1 MDPILVALAAQH
13 AEHADLL
20 VGLDDVD
27 WARPSRCDGW
37 SVADVVLHLA
47 QTDEMALGSATGRF
61 AEVLARLT
69 EGSGPAGTVDEG
81 ADAMV
86 GRERGQPGD
95 AVRDRWQSGA
105 DALVGVLAAADPHDR
120 VTWVAGPLSI
130 RTLTTTRL
138 AETWVHTGDVAAA
151 FGKELAPTD
160 RLEHIA
166 RLAWRT
172 VPYAFARAGR
182 ALAGPVAFELH
193 GPSGDD
199 WSFVPE
205 QPPVTTIRGD
215 AGELCLLATQRVR
228 PAGTGLRGD
237 GPDADAVLDL
247 VRTYA

>member
-1 MDPILVALAAQH
+1 VDPILVALTAQH
-13 AEHADLL
+13 AELADLL
-20 VGLDDVD
+20 AGLDDVD

-61 AEVLARLT
+61 EEMLARLT
-69 EGSGPAGTVDEG
+69 DGAGPAGTVDEG

-105 DALVGVLAAADPHDR
+105 DTLVGALAAADPHDR

-130 RTLTTTRL
+130 RTLVTTRL
-138 AETWVHTGDVAAA
+138 AETWVHTGDVAAV
-151 FGKELAPTD
+151 FGKDVAPTA

-182 ALAGPVAFELH
+182 ALAGPVAFELR
-193 GPSGDD
+193 GPSGEH

-205 QPPVTTIRGD
+205 QAPVTTIRGD

-228 PAGTGLRGD
+228 PAATGLRGD
-237 GPDADAVLDL
+237 GPDADAVLGL